1 MKMRKL
7 AIVLVSM
14 LVLSLTAC
22 SNTKALEAAQAAVD
36 SYNAA
41 VEEYNMK
48 VSAFNEVAT
57 QVNEANSK
65 LQGSI
70 NAAQD
75 AINKG
80 EEPFDENTL
89 TELKTAM
96 SDASSAKKGDA
107 EILSSLE
114 TLSVSEEMKSKELKE
129 IEEKA
134 TAEIENVKAMTIP
147 STPEVPDYS
156 EFEQAVQE
164 KLKAYENSIQGM
176 KQVTAPTDE
185 FVMERLQRIETITE
199 MDAVTPDHDP
209 NGQLNKQG
217 GYIGCIYFE
226 DTQVDRSKLYIKD
239 GKDNVIDIGTDG
251 GGAIEIFKTA
261 EEAATRDT
269 YLGSFDGMG
278 MLASGSHYLVGTC
291 LVRTSNELN
300 GTQQLELTEQI
311 KEALIAVD
319 GEDQSAEEDQAP
331 DASEEV
337 EVSSNEDESGY
348 ETTQLYSDF
357 FEPYAEQVGTLLV
370 DGFQSSAEEKFKNYS
385 VEYTEGSEEDNWTY
399 KITNENGE
407 YVSIWFSPTNV
418 EEEDAGKW
426 IWALTLIT
434 YNKEGEKEISVR
446 DDYHAKAKPIYSTWK
461 SDRDPKNMEVNS
473 LKELEDFLYG
483 D

>member
-1 MKMRKL
+1 MKMKRIAIIL
-7 AIVLVSM
+7 AALLV
-14 LVLSLTAC
+14 VSLTAC
-22 SNTKALEAAQAAVD
+22 SNTKALESARAAVEA
-36 SYNAA
+36 YNAA
-41 VEEYNMK
+41 VEEYNTK
-48 VSAFNEVAT
+48 ASAFNEVVA
-57 QVNEANSK
+57 QVNEKNTE
-65 LQGSI
+65 LQGMI
-70 NAAQD
+70 NGAQD
-75 AINKG
+75 VINKG

-96 SDASSAKKGDA
+96 SEASTAKVGVA
-107 EILSSLE
+107 E
-114 TLSVSEEMKSKELKE
+114 TLEPLEAMSVSEDMKSKELNE
-129 IEEKA
+129 IEQKA

-147 STPEVPDYS
+147 AAPEVPDYT
-156 EFEQAVQE
+156 EVLEVLRE
-164 KLKAYENSIQGM
+164 KQKAYENSVQGM

-185 FVMERLQRIETITE
+185 FVMERLQRVETITE
-199 MDAVTPDHDP
+199 MDAVSEDHDP

-217 GYIGCIYFE
+217 GYIGCIYFA

-239 GKDNVIDIGTDG
+239 GKDNVIDIGTEG
-251 GGAIEIFKTA
+251 GGAVEIFKTA

-311 KEALIAVD
+311 KKALIAVD
-319 GEDQSAEEDQAP
+319 GEDQSVEEDQAP
-331 DASEEV
+331 DVSEEV

-370 DGFQSSAEEKFKNYS
+370 NGFQSSAEEKLKNYS

-399 KITNENGE
+399 KITDENGE
-407 YVSIWFSPTNV
+407 YVSIWFIPTNV
-418 EEEDAGKW
+418 EEEDADKW

-473 LKELEDFLYG
+473 LKELEDFLFG

>member
-57 QVNEANSK
+57 QVNEANAK

-114 TLSVSEEMKSKELKE
+114 TLNVSEDMKGKELKE

-217 GYIGCIYFE
+217 GYIGCIYFA

-239 GKDNVIDIGTDG
+239 GEDNVIDIGTDG
-251 GGAIEIFKTA
+251 GGAVEIFKTA

-337 EVSSNEDESGY
+337 EVSSNED
-348 ETTQLYSDF
+348 
-357 FEPYAEQVGTLLV
+357 
-370 DGFQSSAEEKFKNYS
+370 
-385 VEYTEGSEEDNWTY
+385 
-399 KITNENGE
+399 
-407 YVSIWFSPTNV
+407 
-418 EEEDAGKW
+418 
-426 IWALTLIT
+426 
-434 YNKEGEKEISVR
+434 
-446 DDYHAKAKPIYSTWK
+446 
-461 SDRDPKNMEVNS
+461 
-473 LKELEDFLYG
+473 
-483 D
+483 